1 MNRVFILTFFP
12 FSHYFPKKNTILT
25 VKFLP
30 FLPLPASVCAYTDL
44 HFEVDLRLVENY
56 AYNFVN
62 KDKAHPN

>member
-1 MNRVFILTFFP
+1 M
-12 FSHYFPKKNTILT
+12 KNTTLT
-25 VKFLP
+25 VKFLS
-30 FLPLPASVCAYTDL
+30 FLPIPASSVCAYIDL

>member
-1 MNRVFILTFFP
+1 M
-12 FSHYFPKKNTILT
+12 KNTTLT
-25 VKFLP
+25 VKFLS
-30 FLPLPASVCAYTDL
+30 FLPLPASVCAYIDL

>member
-1 MNRVFILTFFP
+1 M
-12 FSHYFPKKNTILT
+12 KNTTLT
-25 VKFLP
+25 VKFLS
-30 FLPLPASVCAYTDL
+30 LPLPASVCAYIDL